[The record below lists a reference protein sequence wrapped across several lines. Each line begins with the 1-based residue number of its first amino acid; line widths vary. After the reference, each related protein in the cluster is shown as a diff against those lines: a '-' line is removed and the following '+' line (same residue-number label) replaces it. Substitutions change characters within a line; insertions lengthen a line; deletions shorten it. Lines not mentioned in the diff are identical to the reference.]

1 MANALYD
8 KARERFL
15 KGQLDWLTQTIK
27 VCLVD
32 TGNYSPN
39 LAADEF
45 LSAIPAAARVAI
57 SGPLTGKTAT
67 AGVADADDVTIT
79 AVSGPTVEALVLFAD
94 TGDPATSPL
103 IAYIDTAS
111 GLPFTP
117 NGGDV
122 TIQWDN
128 GPHRIFKL

>member
-15 KGQLDWLTQTIK
+15 RGQLDWLTDTIK
-27 VCLVD
+27 VVLVD
-32 TGNYSPN
+32 TGNYSVN
-39 LAADEF
+39 LAAHEF
-45 LSAIPAAARVAI
+45 LSDIPSAARVAI
-57 SGPLTGKTAT
+57 SGALTGKTAT
-67 AGVADADDVTIT
+67 GGVADADDVTIA
-79 AVSGPTVEALVLFAD
+79 AVSGPTVEALVIFKD
-94 TGDPATSPL
+94 TGNPSTSPL
-103 IAYIDTAS
+103 IAWIDTAS

-128 GPHRIFKL
+128 GANRIFKL

>member
-15 KGQLDWLTQTIK
+15 KGQLDWLTQTVK

-32 TGNYSPN
+32 LGNYSPN
-39 LAADEF
+39 LASDEY
-45 LSAIPAAARVAI
+45 LSAIPTAARVAI
-57 SGPLTGKTAT
+57 SGPLTNKTAT
-67 AGVADADDVTIT
+67 GGVADADDVTIT

-122 TIQWDN
+122 TVQWDN
-128 GPHRIFKL
+128 GPNRIFKL

>member
-15 KGQLDWLTQTIK
+15 MGQLDWLTDTIK
-27 VCLVD
+27 VVLVD
-32 TGNYSPN
+32 TGNYSVN
-39 LAADEF
+39 LAAHEF
-45 LSAIPAAARVAI
+45 LSDIPSAARVAI
-57 SGPLTGKTAT
+57 SGALTGKTAT
-67 AGVADADDVTIT
+67 GGVADADDVTIA
-79 AVSGPTVEALVLFAD
+79 AVSGPTVEALVIFKD
-94 TGDPATSPL
+94 TGDPSTSPL
-103 IAYIDTAS
+103 IAWIDTAS

-128 GPHRIFKL
+128 GANRIFKL